1 MRACGDRPGHLA
13 TPGAPATATTKR
25 LAAAAADDAAART
38 ARAAA
43 RLALARSPPSASA
56 VRRASQRQQPTT
68 ADGVL
73 REESDATRGWRTE
86 ELRWALQWFGSELDQ
101 YGYGDDARAALAS
114 RAQQDHTESTLADAD
129 ASQTSR
135 LPPQQDPLPLI
146 SGPWLFPDDEQ
157 GGDSEEAQQYLVSWP
172 ALFEVAWYP
181 ASVFFMS

>member
-1 MRACGDRPGHLA
+1 MLEDLGGLFDFRPEDSA
-13 TPGAPATATTKR
+13 TVM
-25 LAAAAADDAAART
+25 
-38 ARAAA
+38 
-43 RLALARSPPSASA
+43 AL
-56 VRRASQRQQPTT
+56 
-68 ADGVL
+68 L
-73 REESDATRGWRTE
+73 
-86 ELRWALQWFGSELDQ
+86 
-101 YGYGDDARAALAS
+101 
-114 RAQQDHTESTLADAD
+114 DAD